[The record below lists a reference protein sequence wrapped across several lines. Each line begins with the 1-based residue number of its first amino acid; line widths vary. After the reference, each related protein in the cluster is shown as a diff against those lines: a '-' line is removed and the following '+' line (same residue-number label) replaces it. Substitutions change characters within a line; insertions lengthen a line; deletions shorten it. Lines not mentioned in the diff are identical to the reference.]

1 MKISEAIKQIR
12 QKAMLSQEDFA
23 RELDVSFAT
32 VNRWEN
38 GKTAPTYKKMR
49 QIKEYCAK
57 NSIPFEIKMEGNNG

>member
-1 MKISEAIKQIR
+1 MQAWIKQIR
-12 QKAMLSQEDFA
+12 TYLKMSQTEFA
-23 RELDVSFAT
+23 EHMNVRYLT

-38 GKTAPTYKKMR
+38 GKAAPTYKKMR